1 MAPKFIQAKSDR
13 RSVSQYRLGRR
24 NGSAS
29 GGKSETA
36 QAGVGGAINLVLP
49 PVSLNDALEPQRQRV
64 ALREHAS
71 DDISLAVDEPGRRN
85 RRREL
90 EFRLTDDGVA
100 TIGVDIHH
108 GQNCRRLREVER
120 NVEAIANM
128 HLEIPEQAVRED
140 VEQPHLLND

>member
-1 MAPKFIQAKSDR
+1 
-13 RSVSQYRLGRR
+13 SVSQYRLGRR

-49 PVSLNDALEPQRQRV
+49 PVSLNYALEPQRQRV

-120 NVEAIANM
+120 NVEAIANV
-128 HLEIPEQAVRED
+128 HFGIPEQAVRED